1 VTAVLFVAA
10 ISEYNQVLY
19 EDETQNRMVES
30 LTLFD
35 EICNSK
41 WFRKTSMILFL
52 NKRDIFAEKIAE
64 WPLSNYFR
72 EYTGANTYEAC
83 SEWIQQQFEEKNQ
96 EAEKTIYTHL
106 TCATDTNNIHA
117 VFSAVRDIIIRRNLN
132 RVGLM

>member
-1 VTAVLFVAA
+1 MLFVAA

-52 NKRDIFAEKIAE
+52 NKRDIFAEKIE
-64 WPLSNYFR
+64 SWPLSTYFR
-72 EYTGANTYEAC
+72 EYSGPNNYESCA
-83 SEWIQQQFEEKNQ
+83 EWIQQQFEEKNQ
-96 EAEKTIYTHL
+96 EHDKQIYTHL
-106 TCATDTNNIHA
+106 TCATDTNNVQA
-117 VFSAVRDIIIRRNLN
+117 VFSAVKDIIIRKNLN
-132 RVGLM
+132 RVGLL